1 MEKFILFTAKSRPHF
16 AEANITAMS
25 KVHESADALGGD
37 DFVDDFIPA
46 DDDEDGI
53 SLDGNGEDAPSNRK
67 RKVDEAEIDLDG
79 QNGTE
84 TLVESEE
91 KDEQEPVAEPEKK
104 KQKKQKK
111 PKAQRREEDPTALF
125 VEEGIPLVDTRL
137 FGSERTDEQ
146 LVSFLRDFLYVN
158 NKNAFSEEA
167 TKTLSPGSPKVL
179 IVSPSAIRSVQ
190 IIKPLRSLGKHVRV
204 AKLFAKHLKVHE
216 QIALLETERTPVA
229 VGTPNRVQKLLEA
242 GEGGAP
248 LKMDHLEYVLIDG
261 THRDKK
267 ERTIFTVPEVKSD
280 LAPLFRTLRERKP
293 DVKFVIY

>member
-1 MEKFILFTAKSRPHF
+1 
-16 AEANITAMS
+16 MS

-53 SLDGNGEDAPSNRK
+53 SLDGDGQEAHSNRK
-67 RKVDEAEIDLDG
+67 RKVDEAEIGLDG
-79 QNGTE
+79 QNGSE
-84 TLVESEE
+84 TLVEGEE
-91 KDEQEPVAEPEKK
+91 QDKQEPVGEPEKK

-111 PKAQRREEDPTALF
+111 PKAPRREADPTALF
-125 VEEGIPLVDTRL
+125 VEQGIPLVDTTS

-146 LVSFLRDFLYVN
+146 LVSFLREFLYEK
-158 NKNAFSEEA
+158 NKNAFSEA
-167 TKTLSPGSPKVL
+167 TTKTLSPGSPKVL

-216 QIALLETERTPVA
+216 QIALLQTERTPVA
-229 VGTPNRVQKLLEA
+229 VGTPNRVQKLLEV

-248 LKMDHLEYVLIDG
+248 LKLDHLEYIVIDG

-267 ERTIFTVPEVKSD
+267 ERTIFTVPEVKND
-280 LAPLFRTLRERKP
+280 LVPLFRTLRERKP
-293 DVKFVIY
+293 DVKFAIY